1 MEYCPF
7 NESVANSGSRSG
19 SRSGTASWLCSAR
32 LPARRPLLN
41 LWTGVEPEAFEFV
54 EAHAAPGGQLRRY
67 RIRYTDRIEHVQ
79 VGLTSDERMYWAW
92 GL

>member
-1 MEYCPF
+1 MDVILSIQWVCCKLWLPLWH
-7 NESVANSGSRSG
+7 SVLALQRAAAGPSP
-19 SRSGTASWLCSAR
+19 SAE
-32 LPARRPLLN
+32 PVDRR
-41 LWTGVEPEAFEFV
+41 GPEAFEFV

>member
-1 MEYCPF
+1 M
-7 NESVANSGSRSG
+7 
-19 SRSGTASWLCSAR
+19 
-32 LPARRPLLN
+32 
-41 LWTGVEPEAFEFV
+41 EPEAFEFV
-54 EAHAAPGGQLRRY
+54 EAHAAPGWQSRRY

>member
-1 MEYCPF
+1 
-7 NESVANSGSRSG
+7 VD
-19 SRSGTASWLCSAR
+19 
-32 LPARRPLLN
+32 RR
-41 LWTGVEPEAFEFV
+41 GPEAFEFV